1 MPKDKNRKNSDIRKI
16 VVIINFTMQITRTVS
31 INVNINILYIKDQS
45 SSKI

>member
-31 INVNINILYIKDQS
+31 INVNINVLCIKDQS